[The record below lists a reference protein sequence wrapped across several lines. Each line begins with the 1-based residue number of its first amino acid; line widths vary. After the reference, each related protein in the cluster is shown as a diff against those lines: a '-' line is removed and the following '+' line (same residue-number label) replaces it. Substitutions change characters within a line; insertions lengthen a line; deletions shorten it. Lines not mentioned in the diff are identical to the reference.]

1 MAIDNYIRTKG
12 SLNIGE
18 AKPIFTAIKRPE
30 DKILKERVSME
41 HFGTLTKNQYR
52 LICSFENGKSVA
64 DGKIYKDIESTIKAL
79 VGIPET
85 TKTK

>member
-1 MAIDNYIRTKG
+1 MAIDNYIRAKG

-18 AKPIFTAIKRPE
+18 AKSIFSAIKRPE

-52 LICSFENGKSVA
+52 LICSFVNGESVA
-64 DGKIYKDIESTIKAL
+64 DGKIYTDIESTIKAL
-79 VGIPET
+79 VGITET
-85 TKTK
+85 T